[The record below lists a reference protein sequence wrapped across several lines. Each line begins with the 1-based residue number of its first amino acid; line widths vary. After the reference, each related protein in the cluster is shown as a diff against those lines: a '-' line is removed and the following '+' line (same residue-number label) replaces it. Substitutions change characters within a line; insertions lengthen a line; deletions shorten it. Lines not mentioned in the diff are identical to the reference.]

1 MHQLRFRL
9 AFTFF
14 NAFSCMFSTQI
25 FAAAA
30 MVDRVI
36 LTINNIPY
44 TQTQI
49 ERFIDVKESLRDH
62 PETAQ
67 IVNES
72 NWGLAI
78 DAFIADMSIHQ
89 EASKSS
95 GFRPTRET
103 VQKLRLRSESSI
115 AAAPALKSAFDRLG
129 INRTSIETEILRVAT
144 VENYRRGRST
154 LNGKFKDTAE
164 NWQKELQ
171 DRTIVRFF
179 DDARV
184 WKTLDTK
191 L

>member
-1 MHQLRFRL
+1 
-9 AFTFF
+9 
-14 NAFSCMFSTQI
+14 MFGTQI
-25 FAAAA
+25 FATAA

-78 DAFIADMSIHQ
+78 DAFITDMSIHQ

-129 INRTSIETEILRVAT
+129 INRTSIETEILRVST
-144 VENYRRGRST
+144 VENYRRGRSN

-164 NWQKELQ
+164 NWEKELK